1 MIVSQDHSIWSEY
14 GPQDVVLD
22 EETIGTRYALLPLRT
37 FFDPNDEKDV
47 KAAHALNPST
57 RGVTYSDATSEADI
71 EPRPSAVRWS
81 YEDGRR
87 ALESS
92 TRALSSRVISVVISS
107 FVRRR
112 RSRVWLLPPAGCGS
126 RAHT

>member
-1 MIVSQDHSIWSEY
+1 MWSCTWSNKR
-14 GPQDVVLD
+14 V
-22 EETIGTRYALLPLRT
+22 
-37 FFDPNDEKDV
+37 
-47 KAAHALNPST
+47 NPST
-57 RGVTYSDATSEADI
+57 RRVTYSDATSEADI

-81 YEDGRR
+81 YEVARR